1 MATCRKMGRSWKI
14 LCFVFILLQLF
25 PPNCISAPLATPNV
39 SLDPG
44 VDGLEPLPLAP
55 ASNDAEMAISTGTT
69 DGKADTVTSD
79 NATTPNATVIKAV
92 TADAKDA
99 AAPPIKDAAA
109 PPIKDAAAP
118 PIKDAAAPPI
128 KDAAAPPIKDAAAP
142 PIKDAA
148 APPIK
153 DAAAPPIKDA
163 AAPPIKDAAAPPIK
177 DAAAPPIK
185 DAAAPPI
192 KDAAAPPIKDAAAPP
207 IKDAAAPPIKDAGDP
222 PIKDAGDPP
231 IKDAGDPPIKDAGD
245 TPIKDAPIDGVMAR
259 EDAPYAKG
267 EGIAESTAIIAETTV
282 GKYAITAD
290 KNKTKLD
297 KAGLT
302 PEKLPP
308 KPADSDAAPDMTAAP
323 ATSTTTV
330 KAPEPAK
337 PILEKPSPASNTKLV
352 SPMDPT
358 EDEQGPVNTLESQ
371 TETGMY
377 NRDNEEDGG
386 EDDYDLGPG
395 VEVPL
400 NQNFG
405 SQDLNEENDDGI
417 VDADDD
423 QVVLSPAKSAGK
435 IDVRMKD
442 TNIYTTQDEDSH
454 FFFHLVILAFLVAI
468 VYITYHNKR
477 KIFLLAQS
485 RRWRDGL
492 CSRNNVE
499 YHRLDQNVN
508 EAMPS
513 LKMTQDYIF

>member
-1 MATCRKMGRSWKI
+1 MATCRKMRRSWKI
-14 LCFVFILLQLF
+14 QCFVFILLQLF
-25 PPNCISAPLATPNV
+25 TPNCISAPPATQNAV

-44 VDGLEPLPLAP
+44 VDLEPLPLAT
-55 ASNDAEMAISTGTT
+55 ASKDAETAIGTGTT

-79 NATTPNATVIKAV
+79 NAATVMKAV

-99 AAPPIKDAAA
+99 ATPPIKDAAA

-163 AAPPIKDAAAPPIK
+163 AAPPIKDAAP
-177 DAAAPPIK
+177 
-185 DAAAPPI
+185 
-192 KDAAAPPIKDAAAPP
+192 
-207 IKDAAAPPIKDAGDP
+207 
-222 PIKDAGDPP
+222 
-231 IKDAGDPPIKDAGD
+231 
-245 TPIKDAPIDGVMAR
+245 TPIEDTPIDGVIAR
-259 EDAPYAKG
+259 DDAPYTKG
-267 EGIAESTAIIAETTV
+267 EVIAESTAIIAETTV
-282 GKYAITAD
+282 GKYEITTD
-290 KNKTKLD
+290 ENKTKFD
-297 KAGLT
+297 KSGLT

-308 KPADSDAAPDMTAAP
+308 KPADSDADAAMTAAP

-330 KAPEPAK
+330 KAPEPTK

-352 SPMDPT
+352 SPMDTT
-358 EDEQGPVNTLESQ
+358 EDEQESDQVPINTLESQ
-371 TETGMY
+371 TETDMY
-377 NRDNEEDGG
+377 DRENEEEGG
-386 EDDYDLGPG
+386 EDYDMGPA
-395 VEVPL
+395 VKVPL
-400 NQNFG
+400 DHDQNFG
-405 SQDLNEENDDGI
+405 GQDLNEENDDGM
-417 VDADDD
+417 VDADDDD

>member
-1 MATCRKMGRSWKI
+1 MATCRKMRRSWKI
-14 LCFVFILLQLF
+14 QCFVFILLQLF
-25 PPNCISAPLATPNV
+25 TPNCISAPPATQNAV

-44 VDGLEPLPLAP
+44 VDDLEPLAT
-55 ASNDAEMAISTGTT
+55 ASKDAETAIATGTT

-79 NATTPNATVIKAV
+79 NASTVMKAV

-177 DAAAPPIK
+177 DAAATPSK
-185 DAAAPPI
+185 DAAATPS
-192 KDAAAPPIKDAAAPP
+192 KDAAATPSKDAAA
-207 IKDAAAPPIKDAGDP
+207 
-222 PIKDAGDPP
+222 
-231 IKDAGDPPIKDAGD
+231 
-245 TPIKDAPIDGVMAR
+245 TPIEDTPIDGVIAR
-259 EDAPYAKG
+259 DDAPYTKG
-267 EGIAESTAIIAETTV
+267 EVIDESTAIIAETTV

-290 KNKTKLD
+290 KNKTKFD
-297 KAGLT
+297 KSGLT

-308 KPADSDAAPDMTAAP
+308 KPADSDADAAITAAP

-352 SPMDPT
+352 GPMDAT
-358 EDEQGPVNTLESQ
+358 EDEQESDQVPINTLESQ
-371 TETGMY
+371 TETDMY
-377 NRDNEEDGG
+377 NRENEEEGG
-386 EDDYDLGPG
+386 EDYDMEPA
-395 VEVPL
+395 VKVPL
-400 NQNFG
+400 DQDRNQNFG
-405 SQDLNEENDDGI
+405 GQDLNEENDDGM

>member
-14 LCFVFILLQLF
+14 QCFVFILLQLF
-25 PPNCISAPLATPNV
+25 PPNCISAPLATQNV

-44 VDGLEPLPLAP
+44 VDDLEPLPLAP
-55 ASNDAEMAISTGTT
+55 ASNDAETAISTGTT
-69 DGKADTVTSD
+69 DGKATSD
-79 NATTPNATVIKAV
+79 NATTPDATVIKAV

-99 AAPPIKDAAA
+99 AATPVKDAAA
-109 PPIKDAAAP
+109 TPVKDAAATP
-118 PIKDAAAPPI
+118 VKDAAATPVKDAAGTPVKDAAGTPVKDAAGTPVKDAAGTPVKDAAGTPVKDAAGTPVKDAAGTPVKDAAGTPV
-128 KDAAAPPIKDAAAP
+128 KDAAATPVKDATP
-142 PIKDAA
+142 TPIE
-148 APPIK
+148 
-153 DAAAPPIKDA
+153 
-163 AAPPIKDAAAPPIK
+163 
-177 DAAAPPIK
+177 
-185 DAAAPPI
+185 
-192 KDAAAPPIKDAAAPP
+192 
-207 IKDAAAPPIKDAGDP
+207 
-222 PIKDAGDPP
+222 
-231 IKDAGDPPIKDAGD
+231 D
-245 TPIKDAPIDGVMAR
+245 TPIKDTSIDGVKAR
-259 EDAPYAKG
+259 DDAPYTKG
-267 EGIAESTAIIAETTV
+267 EVIAESTAIIAETTV
-282 GKYAITAD
+282 GKFAITAD

-297 KAGLT
+297 KSGLT

-308 KPADSDAAPDMTAAP
+308 KPADSDADAAPAMTAAP

-352 SPMDPT
+352 GPMDAT
-358 EDEQGPVNTLESQ
+358 EDEQESDLVPVNTLESQ
-371 TETGMY
+371 TETDMY
-377 NRDNEEDGG
+377 GRENEEEGG
-386 EDDYDLGPG
+386 EDDYDK
-395 VEVPL
+395 VPL
-400 NQNFG
+400 DQNQNFG
-405 SQDLNEENDDGI
+405 SQDLNEENDDGM

>member
-14 LCFVFILLQLF
+14 QCFVFIMLQLF
-25 PPNCISAPLATPNV
+25 PPNCISAPLATQNV

-44 VDGLEPLPLAP
+44 VDDLEPLPLAP
-55 ASNDAEMAISTGTT
+55 ASNDAETAISTGTT
-69 DGKADTVTSD
+69 DGKATSD
-79 NATTPNATVIKAV
+79 NATTPDATVIKAV

-99 AAPPIKDAAA
+99 AATPVKDAAATPVKDAAATPVKDAAATPVKDAAATPVKDAAATPVKDAAATPVKDAAATPVKDAAATPVKDAAATPIKDAAA
-109 PPIKDAAAP
+109 TPIE
-118 PIKDAAAPPI
+118 
-128 KDAAAPPIKDAAAP
+128 
-142 PIKDAA
+142 
-148 APPIK
+148 
-153 DAAAPPIKDA
+153 
-163 AAPPIKDAAAPPIK
+163 
-177 DAAAPPIK
+177 
-185 DAAAPPI
+185 
-192 KDAAAPPIKDAAAPP
+192 
-207 IKDAAAPPIKDAGDP
+207 
-222 PIKDAGDPP
+222 
-231 IKDAGDPPIKDAGD
+231 D
-245 TPIKDAPIDGVMAR
+245 TPIKDTPIDDVIAR
-259 EDAPYAKG
+259 DDAPYTKG
-267 EGIAESTAIIAETTV
+267 EVIAESTAIIAETNV
-282 GKYAITAD
+282 GKYAKTAD

-297 KAGLT
+297 KSGLT

-308 KPADSDAAPDMTAAP
+308 KPADSDADAAPAMTAAP

-352 SPMDPT
+352 GPMDAT
-358 EDEQGPVNTLESQ
+358 EDEQESDLVPVNTLESQ
-371 TETGMY
+371 SETDMY
-377 NRDNEEDGG
+377 GRENEEEGG
-386 EDDYDLGPG
+386 EDNDDIGLA
-395 VEVPL
+395 VKVPL
-400 NQNFG
+400 DQNQNFG
-405 SQDLNEENDDGI
+405 SQDLNEENDDSM